1 MGSGSGDVG
10 EFGLSSVPLRWGVAG
25 SAGIRVRHV
34 GPRACG
40 MLRCSICL
48 CMRVIAL
55 VLATF
60 AMPRFVSQVRNL
72 GFNRKP
78 PTQEGDVNMSRM
90 QPGSGVKPPKSIGYT
105 ILNF

>member
-78 PTQEGDVNMSRM
+78 PTQEGDITTCICESYEDYLRELREC
-90 QPGSGVKPPKSIGYT
+90 KSHI
-105 ILNF
+105 